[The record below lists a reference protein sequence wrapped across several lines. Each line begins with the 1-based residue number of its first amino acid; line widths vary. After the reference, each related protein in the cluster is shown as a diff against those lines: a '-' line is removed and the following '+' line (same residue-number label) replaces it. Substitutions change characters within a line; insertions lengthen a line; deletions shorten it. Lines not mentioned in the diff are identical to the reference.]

1 MGNFCGRGNRSGP
14 KTRTVVPN
22 HTLDPS
28 IQHRAKNHPNKD
40 FRGNRIKTT
49 KYTLLT
55 FFPKNIFEQFHRF
68 ANLYFILVVAL
79 NWVPQI
85 QAFGKEI
92 AMVPVIFVLA
102 VTCIKDAF
110 EDFRRYK
117 SDQKINHTQCRLYKS
132 DEERYVKGEWH
143 DIHVGDFVHLSCNE
157 IIPADI
163 VLVKSSDHQGICHIE
178 TCNLDGETNLKQ
190 RQAVYGIDYGK
201 DGFKAKM
208 FDFTLECDLPNSE
221 IYKFKGYIINQ
232 GDKISLNKDNLLL
245 RGCTVRNTDYVEGI
259 VVYAGHDTKAML
271 NNRNPRYKR
280 SKLERHINRD
290 VVWCVILLLF
300 LCFFCAIASGIWLG
314 GYKDR
319 HLVPFIPYESDE
331 WYNPYFQAFV
341 VFFTYIIIYQTVI
354 PLALYV
360 SVELVKLGQVY
371 FITNDIRMYYEPM
384 DKRVEC
390 RALNIT
396 EDLGQ
401 VEYIF
406 SDKTGTLTENQMEF
420 KSCTING
427 KDYPHAPESEDDM
440 SETGSRFSL
449 ASRSSTVPPSLESSA
464 PFGGEGYHLV
474 LENLNLEPDLQ
485 RELSKMCMR
494 SLNSVDLTL
503 PDPPP
508 LTKSE
513 NTKIIQEFF
522 LLMAICNTV
531 VVSTHAHEDLM
542 DESGIVHDPHQQKHD
557 KEKQK
562 LNDFYRKLPEPAA
575 KKSQLAPLG
584 QENST
589 PKSLALPPISG
600 TADFQNRELYNRF
613 DSSSPALTP
622 SEGSI
627 AGSSFMSDMSQRT
640 QYEAES
646 PDELALVKASCTY
659 GCCLLKRSPDKVT
672 VWLPADG
679 EVEFETLDVLTF
691 DSTRKRMSVIV
702 RNPVSEEI
710 ILYTKGADSQVL
722 SVLHKK
728 YKQDPVLKDMVR
740 RTEDHILDYAVRGL
754 RTLCMAKK
762 VLDLD
767 YYKNWRVRFKEADA
781 SLENREEQ
789 LIDVACEIEQDLE
802 LLGAT
807 GIEDK
812 LQDDVP
818 ATISKLR
825 RAGIK
830 VWVLTG
836 DKQETAIQ
844 IAYASQLFDT
854 NMHIMVLNATDKN
867 TTRDLLEE
875 HITQINRNKE
885 SSQVE
890 NKPKKEYALVIDGHT
905 LAYALDKELEATFL
919 KLTVRCKSVVCCRS
933 TPIQKGM
940 VVKLV
945 RDHLQ
950 KLTLA
955 IGDGANDVSM
965 IHVADI
971 GVGVSGQ
978 EGMQAVMASD
988 FAICRFHHLQDLLLV
1003 HGHWCYSRLARFSSI
1018 MFYKSLILI
1027 FVLYWYQF
1035 DSAFSGSLQFDSLFT
1050 MLKHVLFT
1058 ALPPIVNAVMDKD
1071 VSAET
1076 LLSKP
1081 ELYKVGPQDKLY
1093 TRMSFFMALLDSLY
1107 QSVILYYVSYLAYL
1121 YEPVGVW
1128 EFGTTSFTA
1137 LILTCLLT
1145 IAIDTESWVWPQW
1158 LTTIFSFLVFWFF
1171 AILSNAVWFTFDH
1184 PANPYWVMIHTMTK
1198 PIHTVVVLL
1207 STVLA
1212 LLPRF
1217 VIRILQR
1224 TIRPDEIVISQLEE
1238 KLLEYKESDMEMQ
1251 ENDNMTNTTEI
1262 TTVDDSLQGSTST
1275 SRNQDTGIKFR
1286 NGRLSKPRHSIPTND
1301 SIT

>member
-221 IYKFKGYIINQ
+221 IYKFKGYMNNINPDNRINQ

-449 ASRSSTVPPSLESSA
+449 ASRSST
-464 PFGGEGYHLV
+464 V

>member
-449 ASRSSTVPPSLESSA
+449 ASRSST
-464 PFGGEGYHLV
+464 V

>member
-221 IYKFKGYIINQ
+221 IYKFKGYMNNINPDNRINQ

-449 ASRSSTVPPSLESSA
+449 ASRSSTVPPSLESS
-464 PFGGEGYHLV
+464 V

>member
-28 IQHRAKNHPNKD
+28 VQHRAKNHPNKD
-40 FRGNRIKTT
+40 YRGNRIKTT

-102 VTCIKDAF
+102 VTCVKDAF

-117 SDQKINHTQCRLYKS
+117 SDQKINHSHCRLFKS
-132 DEERYVKGEWH
+132 DENRYVKGEWQ

-163 VLVKSSDHQGICHIE
+163 VLVKSSDSSGICHIE

-190 RQAVYGIDYGK
+190 RQAVFGIDYGK
-201 DGFKAKM
+201 DGYTAKK
-208 FDFTLECDLPNSE
+208 FNFTLECDLPNSE
-221 IYKFKGYIINQ
+221 IYKFRGYIINQ
-232 GDKISLNKDNLLL
+232 GEKISLNKDNLLL

-314 GYKDR
+314 GYSDR

-360 SVELVKLGQVY
+360 AVELVKLGQVY
-371 FITNDIRMYYEPM
+371 FINNDLRMYYAPM

-427 KDYPHAPESEDDM
+427 KDYPHAPEPEDDM

-449 ASRSSTVPPSLESSA
+449 ASRSSTVPPSLASSA
-464 PFGGEGYHLV
+464 PFHGEGYHLV
-474 LENLNLEPDLQ
+474 LENLSLEPDLQ

-494 SLNSVDLTL
+494 SLNSVDLSL
-503 PDPPP
+503 PDAPPVK
-508 LTKSE
+508 LE
-513 NTKIIQEFF
+513 NTKNIQEFF

-542 DESGIVHDPHQQKHD
+542 DESGIVHDPHQQKNERD
-557 KEKQK
+557 KQK
-562 LNDFYRKLPEPAA
+562 LNDFYKKLPDPTS
-575 KKSQLAPLG
+575 KKSNLSPLG
-584 QENST
+584 QENSH
-589 PKSLALPPISG
+589 PKSLALPPISA
-600 TADFQNRELYNRF
+600 TADFQNRDLLYNRY

-646 PDELALVKASCTY
+646 PDELALVKASSTY

-672 VWLPADG
+672 VWLPAEG
-679 EVEFETLDVLTF
+679 EVEFEMLDVLTF

-702 RNPVSEEI
+702 RNPTNGEI

-728 YKQDPVLKDMVR
+728 YKQDPALKDMVR
-740 RTEDHILDYAVRGL
+740 RTEDHILGYAVRGL

-781 SLENREEQ
+781 SLENRDEL
-789 LIDVACEIEQDLE
+789 LIDVACEIEQDLD

-812 LQDDVP
+812 LQDEVP
-818 ATISKLR
+818 ETISKLR

-844 IAYASQLFDT
+844 IAYSSQLFDT
-854 NMHIMVLNATDKN
+854 NMHIMVLNGKDKE
-867 TTRDLLEE
+867 TTKDLLEE

-885 SSQVE
+885 TSQRDG
-890 NKPKKEYALVIDGHT
+890 KPKKEYALVIDGHT
-905 LAYALDKELEATFL
+905 MAFALDKSLEETFL

-945 RDHLQ
+945 RDHLK

-971 GVGVSGQ
+971 GIGVAGQ

-988 FAICRFHHLQDLLLV
+988 FAICRFRHLQDLLLV

-1027 FVLYWYQF
+1027 FALYWYQF

-1058 ALPPIVNAVMDKD
+1058 ALPPIVNGVMDKD

-1076 LLSKP
+1076 LLNKP
-1081 ELYKVGPQDKLY
+1081 ELYRFGPQDKLY
-1093 TRMSFFMALLDSLY
+1093 TRTSFFMAMLDALY
-1107 QSVILYYVSYLAYL
+1107 QSVILYYVCYLAYL

-1158 LTTIFSFLVFWFF
+1158 LTTVVSFLFFWFF

-1198 PIHTVVVLL
+1198 PIHTLVVLL

-1224 TIRPDEIVISQLEE
+1224 TIRPDDIVIAQLEE
-1238 KLLEYKESDMEMQ
+1238 KEVESKQDDMELQ
-1251 ENDNMTNTTEI
+1251 ENDNNTEI
-1262 TTVDDSLQGSTST
+1262 TTVDGSLQGSTSH
-1275 SRNQDTGIKFR
+1275 RNHDTGIKFR
-1286 NGRLSKPRHSIPTND
+1286 NGKLSKPRHSIPSND